1 MRLWAKGQ
9 ARGKGKD
16 GAGSLSLRDGTG
28 GTGST
33 PKDRG
38 SSWMCCEGKRGSLLF
53 SLEAA
58 GPSLRKSS
66 GLIYTFCFQSR
77 GGKTTRN
84 PREANKEKVTAMAE
98 PPPTQRHK

>member
-1 MRLWAKGQ
+1 MWPRLREKEPGEEAEAVERQRSRIRMRLWAKGQ

-16 GAGSLSLRDGTG
+16 GAGSLSLRVGTG

-38 SSWMCCEGKRGSLLF
+38 KRGSLLS
-53 SLEAA
+53 SLEDA

-66 GLIYTFCFQSR
+66 GLIYT
-77 GGKTTRN
+77 KTN
-84 PREANKEKVTAMAE
+84 
-98 PPPTQRHK
+98 